1 MNLVRTLQTEFPN
14 ISEEQLITIVENVRQ
29 RYMDFNFDTNNNT
42 LMIQSH
48 NLLRQNAEN
57 MSIYYPRAKLMAQRF
72 LGLPEVEDKI
82 QRINMY
88 ISLVCWRDFELSL
101 TNRSARYLSVSN
113 ARLDPNS
120 MSYWDIMFH
129 TVQYPANLTEFENHL
144 RSYMVKWFGPR
155 PDGNLEQQIQ
165 TLQTTNPQSYRA
177 HRVEGCLIQDY
188 IGLV

>member
-42 LMIQSH
+42 LMIQTH
-48 NLLRQNAEN
+48 NLIRQNAEN
-57 MSIYYPRAKLMAQRF
+57 MSTYYPRSKIMAQRL
-72 LGLPEVEDKI
+72 LGNPEVEEKI

-101 TNRSARYLSVSN
+101 TNRSARYLSVSP

-120 MSYWDIMFH
+120 ISYWDSLFH
-129 TVQYPANLTEFENHL
+129 GITYPANLTEFENHL

-155 PDGNLEQQIQ
+155 PNGNLEQQIQ
-165 TLQTTNPQSYRA
+165 TLRTTDPQSYRS
-177 HRVEGCLIQDY
+177 HRVEGYLIHDY
-188 IGLV
+188 IGLL